1 MTCQPSTTPDLKEA
15 EVAALRARY
24 VDERDKRVT
33 RSGQE
38 QYERPSD
45 DFAEAYEHDP
55 YVAIAER
62 APLAEDI
69 DVAIL
74 GGGWTG
80 VLAGYHLRQEGVSS
94 FRHIDHAGDF
104 GGVWYWNRYPGV
116 QCDNDAYCY
125 LPLLEEMD
133 FLPSKKFSDGYE
145 IQDYIQRIARRYEM
159 YEGALFHTLVTGLRW
174 DEAIRR
180 WRISTNRGDEIR
192 ARFVVMAGGLMNM
205 PKLPGIPGLHSFR
218 GKMFHTARWDY
229 DYTGGSW
236 RAPELSRLADK
247 RVAIVGTGAT
257 AIQAIPYLARHAAQL
272 YVVQRTPSN
281 VDQRINPPTDPD
293 WAKSLQP
300 GWQKER
306 QANFH
311 RAAQEFPR
319 PGDPDLVCDIWT
331 EMSRNLAAELDSEG
345 WPQLSPQ
352 EFAAR
357 MERVDYEVMETRRQ
371 RVSDFVQDPETAAK
385 LKPWFRFHCKRPLSN
400 NDYYPVFNQPNVTL
414 IDVSATQGVEAMT
427 EKGFVADGVEYE
439 VDCLIVA
446 SGFEVTSDLE
456 RRWGIPVIE
465 GRGGASI
472 YDHWRDGPSTFHGVI
487 TDGFPNMFYTGF
499 IQTATNSSTTEQ
511 FRAQVEHIAHIVARA
526 SELGAEAVEPDKAAV
541 QAYVS
546 HMREMELDNA
556 QFLKEC
562 TPSYY
567 NNEGEDRPRWA
578 LIRGYKPGWDAFIDM
593 LEGWRR
599 AGTLEGLALSPSGAV
614 GNAEA
619 EVAEGQL

>member
-1 MTCQPSTTPDLKEA
+1 MDCHPTQSPTLTEDELS
-15 EVAALRARY
+15 ALRDRY
-24 VDERDKRVT
+24 RVERDKRVT

-38 QYERPSD
+38 QYERPSE

-55 YVAIAER
+55 YAPILPR
-62 APLAEDI
+62 IPLAEDI

-80 VLAGYHLRQEGVSS
+80 VLAGYHLKQEGVST

-125 LPLLEEMD
+125 LPLLEEMG
-133 FLPSKKFSDGYE
+133 FMPSKKFSDGYE
-145 IQDYIQRIARRYEM
+145 IQAYITSIAKKFGFYDN
-159 YEGALFHTLVTGLRW
+159 ALLHTLVTSLRW
-174 DEAIRR
+174 DEPLLR
-180 WRISTNRGDEIR
+180 WHITTNRGDEIR
-192 ARFVVMAGGLMNM
+192 ARFVIMAGGLMNM
-205 PKLPGIPGLHSFR
+205 PKLPGIPGLHNFT

-229 DYTGGSW
+229 AYTAGSW
-236 RAPELSRLADK
+236 RSPQLTALADK

-257 AIQAIPYLARHAAQL
+257 AIQAIPHLAAFAKQL
-272 YVVQRTPSN
+272 YVLQRTPSN
-281 VDQRINPPTDPD
+281 VDERINPPTDAA
-293 WAKSLQP
+293 WAQTLRR

-311 RAAQEFPR
+311 RAAQEVPL

-331 EMSRNLAAELDSEG
+331 EISRNLMAELESEG
-345 WPQLSPQ
+345 WPELAPE

-357 MERVDYEVMETRRQ
+357 MERVDYAIMEARRD
-371 RVSDFVQDPETAAK
+371 RVDAIVQDRDTAEK

-400 NDYYPVFNQPNVTL
+400 NDYYPVFNQANVEL

-427 EKGFVADGVEYE
+427 ERGFLSEGREYE
-439 VDCLIVA
+439 IDCLIVA

-465 GRGGASI
+465 GRGGLSI
-472 YDHWRDGPSTFHGVI
+472 YDHWREGPSTFHGVI
-487 TDGFPNMFYTGF
+487 TDHFPNMFYTGF

-511 FRAQVEHIAHIVARA
+511 FRAQVEHISYIIGRA
-526 SELGAEAVEPDKAAV
+526 LVRGAQAVEPCGAAV
-541 QAYVS
+541 SRYVA
-546 HMREMELDNA
+546 HMREMEFGNE
-556 QFLKEC
+556 QFLRDC

-578 LIRGYKPGWDAFIDM
+578 LIRGYKPGWDAFMKM
-593 LEGWRR
+593 LAEWRAR
-599 AGTLEGLALSPSGAV
+599 GDLEGLELS
-614 GNAEA
+614 NA
-619 EVAEGQL
+619 

>member
-1 MTCQPSTTPDLKEA
+1 MDCQPSVRPSLDEH
-15 EVAALRARY
+15 EVSALRARY
-24 VDERDKRVT
+24 AAERDKRVT
-33 RSGQE
+33 RSGQD

-55 YVAIAER
+55 YMPVSPR
-62 APLAEDI
+62 DGLSEDI

-80 VLAGYHLRQEGVSS
+80 VFAGYHLRQEGLST

-125 LPLLEEMD
+125 LPLLEETGFM
-133 FLPSKKFSDGYE
+133 PSKKFSDGAE
-145 IQDYIQRIARRYEM
+145 IQGYMKRIAEQFGLYDR
-159 YEGALFHTLVTGLRW
+159 ALFHTLVTGLRW
-174 DEAIRR
+174 DERIRR
-180 WRISTNRGDEIR
+180 WRITTNRGDDIR
-192 ARFVVMAGGLMNM
+192 ARFVIMAGGLMNM

-229 DYTGGSW
+229 GYSGGSW
-236 RAPELSRLADK
+236 GNPQLAGLADK

-257 AIQAIPYLARHAAQL
+257 AIQAIPHIAAHAKHL
-272 YVVQRTPSN
+272 YVLQRTPSN
-281 VDQRINPPTDPD
+281 IDERVNPPTDPA
-293 WAKSLQP
+293 WMKSLQP

-311 RAAQEFPR
+311 RAAQEFPL

-331 EMSRNLAAELDSEG
+331 EIARNLSAEFDAEG
-345 WPQLSPQ
+345 WPELTP
-352 EFAAR
+352 EAFAAR
-357 MERVDYEVMETRRQ
+357 IEKADYEIMEARRGRVDAI
-371 RVSDFVQDPETAAK
+371 VQDPETADK

-427 EKGFVADGVEYE
+427 EKGFIADGVEYE
-439 VDCLIVA
+439 IDCLIVA

-465 GRGGASI
+465 GRGGLSI
-472 YDHWRDGPSTFHGVI
+472 YDHWREGPSTFHGVI

-511 FRAQVEHIAHIVARA
+511 FRAQVEHIAHIIAQASARGVA
-526 SELGAEAVEPDKAAV
+526 AVEPLPDAV
-541 QAYVS
+541 AAYVA
-546 HMREMELDNA
+546 HMREMEFDNA
-556 QFLKEC
+556 AFLREC

-567 NNEGEDRPRWA
+567 NNEGEDKPRWA
-578 LIRGYKPGWDAFIDM
+578 LIRGYRPGWDSFMAM
-593 LEGWRR
+593 LAQWRGEAR
-599 AGTLEGLALSPSGAV
+599 LEGLALS
-614 GNAEA
+614 AEQGVDDA
-619 EVAEGQL
+619 

>member
-1 MTCQPSTTPDLKEA
+1 MDCQPTQTPSLTEDEL
-15 EVAALRARY
+15 AAMRARY
-24 VDERDKRVT
+24 RAERDKRVT

-55 YVAIAER
+55 YVPIAPR
-62 APLAEDI
+62 PPLAVDL

-80 VLAGYHLRQEGVSS
+80 VLAGYHLAQEGIST

-125 LPLLEEMD
+125 LPLLEEMG
-133 FLPSKKFSDGYE
+133 FMPSKKFSDGYE
-145 IQDYIQRIARRYEM
+145 IQAYMTSIAEKFGFYDK
-159 YEGALFHTLVTGLRW
+159 ALLHTLVTGLRW
-174 DEAIRR
+174 DETIRR
-180 WRISTNRGDEIR
+180 WRVTTNRGDEIR
-192 ARFVVMAGGLMNM
+192 ARFVIMAGGLMNM
-205 PKLPGIPGLHSFR
+205 PKLPGIPGLHSFT

-236 RAPELSRLADK
+236 RSPQLTSLADK

-257 AIQAIPYLARHAAQL
+257 AIQAIPYLAAFAKQL
-272 YVVQRTPSN
+272 YVLQRTPSN
-281 VDQRINPPTDPD
+281 IDERINPPTDAA
-293 WAKSLQP
+293 WAQSLKP

-311 RAAQEFPR
+311 RAAQEVPL
-319 PGDPDLVCDIWT
+319 PGEADLVCDIWT
-331 EMSRNLAAELDSEG
+331 EISRNLMTELESEG
-345 WPQLSPQ
+345 WPELTPE

-357 MERVDYEVMETRRQ
+357 MERVDYAIMEARRR
-371 RVSDFVQDPETAAK
+371 RVDAIVQDRDTAEK

-400 NDYYPVFNQPNVTL
+400 NDYYTVFNQPNVKL

-427 EKGFVADGVEYE
+427 ERGFVAEGEE
-439 VDCLIVA
+439 HGIDCLIVA

-465 GRGGASI
+465 GRNGLSI
-472 YDHWRDGPSTFHGVI
+472 YDHWREGPSTFHGVI

-511 FRAQVEHIAHIVARA
+511 FRAQVEHISHIIARA
-526 SELGAEAVEPDKAAV
+526 IDGGAEAVEPSMAAV
-541 QAYVS
+541 AGYVA
-546 HMREMELDNA
+546 HMREMEFGNE

-567 NNEGEDRPRWA
+567 NNEGEERPRWA
-578 LIRGYKPGWDAFIDM
+578 LIRGYKPGWDAFMTM
-593 LEGWRR
+593 LAEWRAQGALEELELSR
-599 AGTLEGLALSPSGAV
+599 AE
-614 GNAEA
+614 
-619 EVAEGQL
+619 